1 MKKTLI
7 ALAAMASMSAFA
19 QSSVTLYG
27 VADIWFGQ
35 AKTSLYSPTTGL
47 LLTPGAG
54 TTPASNGTAQTVLNS
69 GGLNGSRWGLKGS
82 EDLGGGLKA
91 NFQFESGF
99 NLDTG
104 TSAQGALFGRQAFV
118 GLSGGFGEVRFGRQ
132 YTAYDELR
140 GATNST
146 FDSAFTPTGNVWTAT
161 GGDYAGR
168 ANNQLYYA
176 TPDFGGFSGAIG
188 YALGED
194 KTATTNASSTLS
206 LHAKYAN
213 GPILVGIAHQSEKL
227 PAGTNKY
234 TLLAGSYDFGVVKLT
249 GGYNDGKAG
258 GVNQPKQKE
267 FQLGLSAPIGA
278 ATISAGYAQ
287 GKAGNTKSNGF
298 GLAATYDLSKRTAA
312 YAGLE
317 TDKAKDTGVT
327 IAKNTLY
334 AVGVRHRF

>member
-27 VADIWFGQ
+27 VADIWFG
-35 AKTSLYSPTTGL
+35 SLKAETG
-47 LLTPGAG
+47 
-54 TTPASNGTAQTVLNS
+54 GTATVAPTGVRQTLLNS

-99 NLDTG
+99 DLDTG

-194 KTATTNASSTLS
+194 KTATTNASNILS

-227 PAGTNKY
+227 AAGAGTNKY

-249 GGYNDGKAG
+249 GGYNDGKAAAAG
-258 GVNQPKQKE
+258 SPKQKE

-317 TDKAKDTGVT
+317 TDKTKDTGVT
-327 IAKNTLY
+327 TTKNTLY